1 MALGICDTRGNR
13 CKTDEKNCSRNGLLK
28 HVRLH
33 VWVMRPSVCSSIT
46 RCRPPEGYKWIL
58 KGDEMREQ
66 ESINAIVK
74 AFVITR
80 TARRILLP
88 AVVLTCASIMCIRI
102 DAQGPTDW
110 KPVETALGKAGAG
123 VGLVGRLQKRWRHD
137 GRDGRSGS
145 NGKRNHTSSQQT

>member
-1 MALGICDTRGNR
+1 MRG
-13 CKTDEKNCSRNGLLK
+13 
-28 HVRLH
+28 
-33 VWVMRPSVCSSIT
+33 
-46 RCRPPEGYKWIL
+46 
-58 KGDEMREQ
+58 Q

-110 KPVETALGKAGAG
+110 KPVETALGKAGSVQPGDVYKVSFPRSDLKVTAAG
-123 VGLVGRLQKRWRHD
+123 VELKRAQ
-137 GRDGRSGS
+137 
-145 NGKRNHTSSQQT
+145 SSQRLCTTICSMNLHA